1 MKRNIVVSL
10 LLVLLM
16 IFVVSCE
23 EPKHEH
29 TLEKVEAVAATCT
42 EEGTKEY
49 YQCSVCKQTFADKE
63 AKTEVKDLANLK
75 TDKDPAN
82 HAGVKKVDAV
92 ESTCTEKG
100 TFAHWH
106 CEGCGKNYSD
116 EKCENELESLEAP
129 LKPHETVL
137 VNAVA
142 ATCAEEGMKEYYQC
156 SVCNQT
162 FADKGATEV
171 VKELASL
178 KTEKDPTNHSKVN
191 KVDAVES
198 TCTVKGTVEH
208 WHCEGCGKNYRDEA
222 CKNELESLEAPL
234 KTHATE
240 LVEAV
245 AATCA
250 EEGMK
255 EYYQCSVCKQ
265 TFADKEAKTEVKDL
279 ANLKTDKDP
288 ANHAGV
294 KKVDAVESTCT
305 EKGTFAHWHCEGCGK
320 NYSDEKCENELESL
334 EAPLKPHETVLVNAV
349 AATCAEEGMKEYYQ
363 CSVCNQTFADKGA
376 TEVVKELAS
385 LKTEKDPTN
394 HSKVNKVDAVES
406 TCTVKGTVAHWH
418 CAGCGKNYRDE
429 NCENELE
436 SLESPLPLRVHV
448 EGDGVE
454 TSETYTVGGIQFPIY
469 KCEHDVFYLDDA
481 CEFRLY
487 KDYLDSIGLAVA
499 EKDGVFNAV
508 FVDGY
513 MRLNHTSGDKV
524 FGYESVGLYFYGKDG
539 KQYFS
544 RVGLTDAS
552 GSTTFDYSANKEISF
567 NIVKNANGT
576 LSISATGTKSPFE
589 EISSISIN
597 PTPNEDKSDIIMMT
611 TTGGETWEGF
621 RYYVNPLGGSWS
633 DLDGYVLTISDLNGD
648 KNIQYNLDGTDYYAF
663 PLIDSPGNNQGT
675 LFVAWDGDGTRK
687 IYFRN
692 RWIFLSASDL
702 YIKWNSGALRNDLN
716 GFTLYH
722 PVSAE

>member
-42 EEGTKEY
+42 EEG
-49 YQCSVCKQTFADKE
+49 
-63 AKTEVKDLANLK
+63 
-75 TDKDPAN
+75 
-82 HAGVKKVDAV
+82 
-92 ESTCTEKG
+92 
-100 TFAHWH
+100 
-106 CEGCGKNYSD
+106 
-116 EKCENELESLEAP
+116 
-129 LKPHETVL
+129 
-137 VNAVA
+137 
-142 ATCAEEGMKEYYQC
+142 
-156 SVCNQT
+156 
-162 FADKGATEV
+162 
-171 VKELASL
+171 
-178 KTEKDPTNHSKVN
+178 
-191 KVDAVES
+191 
-198 TCTVKGTVEH
+198 
-208 WHCEGCGKNYRDEA
+208 
-222 CKNELESLEAPL
+222 
-234 KTHATE
+234 
-240 LVEAV
+240 
-245 AATCA
+245 
-250 EEGMK
+250 MK

-279 ANLKTDKDP
+279 AT
-288 ANHAGV
+288 
-294 KKVDAVESTCT
+294 
-305 EKGTFAHWHCEGCGK
+305 
-320 NYSDEKCENELESL
+320 
-334 EAPLKPHETVLVNAV
+334 
-349 AATCAEEGMKEYYQ
+349 
-363 CSVCNQTFADKGA
+363 
-376 TEVVKELAS
+376 
-385 LKTEKDPTN
+385 LKTEKDPAN
-394 HSKVNKVDAVES
+394 HTDLKKVDAVAA
-406 TCTVKGTVAHWH
+406 TCEKEGNIEYYHCSACDGNFSDEDGKSAIDTVVDPRHK
-418 CAGCGKNYRDE
+418 
-429 NCENELE
+429 
-436 SLESPLPLRVHV
+436 
-448 EGDGVE
+448 EGDVVATAE
-454 TSETYTVGGIQFPIY
+454 TFTVGEVNYSIY
-469 KCEHDVFYLDDA
+469 KCNHNNYFIDEA
-481 CEFRLY
+481 CTEKLY
-487 KDYLDSIGLAVA
+487 KDYFDAAGLVVT
-499 EKDGVFNAV
+499 EKDGTFNAV

-513 MRLNHTSGDKV
+513 MRLNHASGDKV